1 MKLQVGDLSY
11 RILPD
16 TISTLFDQ
24 MYGQRSIL
32 VDCLLGGGERTS
44 AKGQGARAAWNEATL
59 YSHTAS
65 VTQSN
70 QQLNQCLLRVMEET
84 VPPRLFE

>member
-32 VDCLLGGGERTS
+32 VDCLLGGGGEDECQRP
-44 AKGQGARAAWNEATL
+44 GCEG
-59 YSHTAS
+59 S
-65 VTQSN
+65 V
-70 QQLNQCLLRVMEET
+70 E
-84 VPPRLFE
+84 